1 MVLQH
6 ERTIVKLNS
15 RINELERRL
24 MERNIIFT
32 GIKEKQD
39 ENTMMEAQHF
49 FRAKLKTEHNVP
61 IMEAVRIGVGK
72 NRSML
77 VTLPHRNKKPQLNA
91 KINKLK
97 EARNEDVKK
106 YLLMTNCLRN

>member
-1 MVLQH
+1 
-6 ERTIVKLNS
+6 
-15 RINELERRL
+15 
-24 MERNIIFT
+24 
-32 GIKEKQD
+32 
-39 ENTMMEAQHF
+39 MMEARHF
-49 FRAKLKTEHNVP
+49 FGVKLKTEHNVP
-61 IMEAVRIGVGK
+61 IMEAVRIGAGK

-106 YLLMTNCLRN
+106 YFVNDQLPEELNERRCRVQQMKWKN